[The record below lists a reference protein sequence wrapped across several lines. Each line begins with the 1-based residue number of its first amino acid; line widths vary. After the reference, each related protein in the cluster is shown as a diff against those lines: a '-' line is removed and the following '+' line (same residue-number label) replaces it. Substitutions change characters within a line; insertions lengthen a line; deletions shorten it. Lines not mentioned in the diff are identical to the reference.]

1 MSKKIDDY
9 PTLKK
14 EVEKREKM
22 VHLKYV
28 DEVLS
33 KRIEEDI
40 EKDTEVSEKIVSV
53 ADPFKFA
60 GYDPNVIDFIRRCD
74 TIDQAVEILDYLE
87 NIGDISTNDGDK
99 LRKRL
104 KTEGLRSFGPK
115 KEKGFYFSQDE

>member
-9 PTLKK
+9 PSLKK
-14 EVEKREKM
+14 EVEKKEKM

-28 DEVLS
+28 DEVLA

-60 GYDPNVIDFIRRCD
+60 SYDPNVIDFIRRCD

>member
-14 EVEKREKM
+14 EVEKKEKM

-28 DEVLS
+28 DEVLA
-33 KRIEEDI
+33 KQIEEDI
-40 EKDTEVSEKIVSV
+40 EKGTDISEKIVSM

-60 GYDPNVIDFIRRCD
+60 DYDPNVIDFIRRCD
-74 TIDQAVEILDYLE
+74 TIDQAMEILDYLE
-87 NIGDISTNDGDK
+87 NIGDISTNEGDK
-99 LRKRL
+99 IRKRL

>member
-9 PTLKK
+9 PILKK
-14 EVEKREKM
+14 EVEKKEK
-22 VHLKYV
+22 VVQLKYV
-28 DEVLS
+28 DEVLA
-33 KRIEEDI
+33 KQIEEDI
-40 EKDTEVSEKIVSV
+40 KKEAEFSEKIISMP
-53 ADPFKFA
+53 DPFRYA

-74 TIDQAVEILDYLE
+74 AIDQAMEILDYLE
-87 NIGDISTNDGDK
+87 NIGDISTSDGDK

>member
-14 EVEKREKM
+14 EVEKKEKM

-28 DEVLS
+28 DEVLA
-33 KRIEEDI
+33 KQIEEDI
-40 EKDTEVSEKIVSV
+40 EKDTDISEKIVSM

-60 GYDPNVIDFIRRCD
+60 DYDPNVIDFIRRCD
-74 TIDQAVEILDYLE
+74 TIDQAMEILDYLE
-87 NIGDISTNDGDK
+87 NIGDISTNEGDK
-99 LRKRL
+99 IRKRL